1 MDGRQQLPPTD
12 PFAQYWE
19 ALKGAQATPIL
30 VFGAAL
36 APVPGP
42 NGVLMV
48 APHPAHPGALV
59 ALPAGVHIF
68 GQQDKGEKYY
78 DRPSYGGI
86 TQVIVQWFASGHHEV
101 LVSGNPGGGKVSAMQ
116 TRDTC

>member
-1 MDGRQQLPPTD
+1 M
-12 PFAQYWE
+12 
-19 ALKGAQATPIL
+19 
-30 VFGAAL
+30 FGAAL
-36 APVPGP
+36 PPAPGP
-42 NGVLMV
+42 NGILMA

-59 ALPAGVHIF
+59 ALQAGVHVF
-68 GQQDKGEKYY
+68 GQQDKGDKYY

-116 TRDTC
+116 TRDNR